1 MPPEQ
6 NPTGPNVPLPR
17 IAGFVRQVTHD
28 VRNGLN
34 SMDLQAAYL
43 NELITDPE
51 AIDELRRLRGLIQ
64 TTARQLQTLSSNF
77 WTSAPNLVTYSAKI
91 LVEDLRDR
99 LKKTFAD
106 SADKLAKIVWEV
118 NVDDELVSVDIEML
132 FGAITRLFENALHFV
147 EPGGQITAHAQV
159 AGGRFILELTE
170 TKTLPP
176 AGDPEAWGDDPFI
189 STKRGGYG
197 LGIFRAK
204 SLLSVQGG
212 ELQISYDS
220 GRNLLLNRVSL
231 PLAHPE

>member
-1 MPPEQ
+1 
-6 NPTGPNVPLPR
+6 LPR

-43 NELITDPE
+43 NELISDPE

-64 TTARQLQTLSSNF
+64 TTARQLQSISGNF
-77 WTSAPNLVTYSAKI
+77 WTSTPNLVTYAAKI
-91 LVEDLRDR
+91 LIEDLRDR
-99 LKKTFAD
+99 LKKTFVE
-106 SADKLAKIVWEV
+106 SAGKLEKIEWKV
-118 NVDDELVSVDIEML
+118 ELGEESVSVDIEML
-132 FGAITRLFENALHFV
+132 FGAITRLFENTLNFAEANGRV
-147 EPGGQITAHAQV
+147 TARAFTER
-159 AGGRFILELTE
+159 GRFILELSE
-170 TKTLPP
+170 SKSQAP
-176 AGDPEAWGDDPFI
+176 ATDPETWGEDPFV

-204 SLLSVQGG
+204 TLLSVQSG

-220 GRNLLLNRVSL
+220 GRNLLVNRVSL